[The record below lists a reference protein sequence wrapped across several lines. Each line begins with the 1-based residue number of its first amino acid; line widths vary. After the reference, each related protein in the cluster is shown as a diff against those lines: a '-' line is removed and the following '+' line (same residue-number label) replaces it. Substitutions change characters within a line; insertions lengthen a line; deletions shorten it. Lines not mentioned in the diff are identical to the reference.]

1 MRRVGWLVLLCTIV
15 CTLGFVTLF
24 PERVAAQEEVKKKDF
39 GDQIVVIQLNPFLR
53 KGRFELAPTFHGSF
67 NDSLVQQLNVGL
79 VANYHL
85 LQWLYLGVVGGW
97 QDWRF
102 ISDDANGLGDEYE
115 RVIDATDA
123 IPEVSVLN
131 AYAGAVVGFVP
142 FYGKLALFN
151 SAIIHWD
158 FNVGLGGG
166 LIHTRASDALGGG
179 IVTLGQRFF
188 LLDWLSL
195 NFDVRGLIYYEELGR
210 TEGLFTQWQA
220 GLGVAFWFPTGFE
233 YESL

>member
-1 MRRVGWLVLLCTIV
+1 MRRIGWCFLLGLIG
-15 CTLGFVTLF
+15 LMMLQPGQAL
-24 PERVAAQEEVKKKDF
+24 AQEETKKKDF

-67 NDSLVQQLNVGL
+67 NDALVQQLNVGL
-79 VANYHL
+79 VANYHI
-85 LQWLYLGVVGGW
+85 LQWLYVGVLGGW

-102 ISDDANGLGDEYE
+102 ISGDANGLSDEYS

-123 IPEVSVLN
+123 IPEVSVIN
-131 AYAGAVVGFVP
+131 AYAGGMIGFVP

-158 FNVGLGGG
+158 LSVGIGGG
-166 LIHTRASDALGGG
+166 LIHTRANDALGGG
-179 IVTLGQRFF
+179 IINIGQRFF

-195 NFDVRGLIYYEELGR
+195 NFDVRGLLYYEELAN
-210 TEGLFTQWQA
+210 TSGLFTQWQA
-220 GLGVAFWFPTGFE
+220 GLGLSFWFPTGFE